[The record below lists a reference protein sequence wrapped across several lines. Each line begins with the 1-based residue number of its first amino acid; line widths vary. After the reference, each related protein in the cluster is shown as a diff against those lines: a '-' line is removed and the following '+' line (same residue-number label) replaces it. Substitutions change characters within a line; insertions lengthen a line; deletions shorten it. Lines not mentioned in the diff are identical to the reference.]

1 MCMKRDN
8 KLIKELKMEQK
19 RNSEDNLK
27 FVKLRALWLKRMSN
41 KEWSSRQKTIL
52 DSVYKRNR
60 HLKLNLK

>member
-1 MCMKRDN
+1 MKRDN